1 MLGVEGGLQWFRR
14 AGSKLAGQSGRKRE
28 REREREARDRV
39 SRTEEI
45 EIG

>member
-14 AGSKLAGQSGRKRE
+14 AESKLAEQSGRKRE
-28 REREREARDRV
+28 RERERETLERV